1 MELSVHHHK
10 QQSCSAISP
19 ISFSWSRR
27 NMPNKSKIRTK
38 DGQFKKGTSGNP
50 SGRPTGS
57 RNRATLMAEQYLEG
71 EAEQLTR
78 KVVDMAKGGNILALR
93 LCLERVIP
101 IRRERSIELE
111 LPPAHNALD
120 LAANLQRILAAV
132 GEGRITPGEAQAL
145 TEVLS
150 SQAHLFETADMERR
164 LQALEEYKTQVQAFR
179 HQRDAEMARFAHE
192 KQTA

>member
-1 MELSVHHHK
+1 
-10 QQSCSAISP
+10 
-19 ISFSWSRR
+19 
-27 NMPNKSKIRTK
+27 MPNKSKIRTK

-145 TEVLS
+145 TEVVS

-164 LQALEEYKTQVQAFR
+164 MQELEECVSEVRNVKKNLDRELA
-179 HQRDAEMARFAHE
+179 AFAHE
-192 KQTA
+192 YRNVLELTRADKGTDEHADEDAA